1 MFSLEGIRGH
11 QKEYIEWI
19 LAQAS
24 ESDCPVT
31 DFLTESAYQFLAE
44 SLVTPLQ
51 IEQYLSLAFESAYR
65 VGIKPVTKE
74 ILQGVLAHGL
84 DDLEPRLIRQGYNVK
99 VLSELLNLP
108 SRQVRSFLYGQLPP
122 GQTQD
127 LREQILKLGIPLLAS

>member
-1 MFSLEGIRGH
+1 MEGIRGH

-19 LAQAS
+19 LHNSSDS
-24 ESDCPVT
+24 ERPVT

-51 IEQYLSLAFESAYR
+51 IEQYLSLAFEAAHR
-65 VGIKPVTKE
+65 VATKPVTKE
-74 ILQGVLAHGL
+74 ILQGVLAYGL

-122 GQTQD
+122 GQSQE
-127 LREQILKLGIPLLAS
+127 LKEQMLKLGIPLLAS